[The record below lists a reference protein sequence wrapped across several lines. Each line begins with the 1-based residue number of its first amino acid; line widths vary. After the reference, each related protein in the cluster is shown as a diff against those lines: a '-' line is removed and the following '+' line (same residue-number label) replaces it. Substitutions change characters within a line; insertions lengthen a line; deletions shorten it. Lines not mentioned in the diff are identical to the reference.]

1 MNRLKTVLLLLFCSL
16 LMNGCLYERKRMIDP
31 AAPVTAGQAQ
41 PDSGG
46 QFIEEPATDVNRQ
59 SLPIQETDLV
69 RPAGQSPTVNQANI
83 AIGEPGRLPSLAYVT
98 NRIAEYNK
106 KMDRWRVR
114 DSQAAVLRIP
124 AAESAKMVG
133 CFQELQ
139 KVLNGYMRLHELLL
153 QQPSQPAQGSIG
165 TQEIFDL
172 QQSDIAFLDGF
183 CGQMVAADEDK
194 NAGWIKNEEPVTLS
208 PAEAIIAQHAANG
221 EFEELVQ
228 VWKQLPESTA
238 ARLSVN
244 TRILYGNALMVLKQ
258 EEQAAKIF
266 NQLIAQMTNPGGQ
279 PADPLALRKTLA
291 DLYVASGRYKEAEA
305 QYLEILK
312 TYKDMARIEEW
323 AILQRSILERT
334 DQESPEL
341 KDYSELLKNYLGFN
355 PAKDGYTVVWQADKF
370 LQNYPYS
377 PVASNVDLIRSAVR
391 EKADKWSG
399 NVLTEANELAG
410 EKRYQDALGKL
421 ETVPAGIINAETRQM
436 ITQKTGEL
444 ALAEKLESETVKLE
458 NTQELDRRWN
468 EGLRFQESAQ
478 YDKALE
484 VYTPM
489 LDTEYAEK
497 AQKKIAEVSLLAAE
511 AERGAAADVF
521 IRFTKA
527 PDIESKKKL
536 LVESRTRLLDILVK
550 YPEVEIT
557 DKVIGNI
564 KRVEKEMNAID
575 PNLIHQSGRVGMHR

>member
-1 MNRLKTVLLLLFCSL
+1 MNRLKTVLLLLSCSL
-16 LMNGCLYERKRMIDP
+16 LINGCLYEQKRMIDP
-31 AAPVTAGQAQ
+31 AAPVPASQAQ
-41 PDSGG
+41 PDSEG
-46 QFIEEPATDVNRQ
+46 QFIEPAPDHVIRQ
-59 SLPIQETDLV
+59 ALPIQETDLV
-69 RPAGQSPTVNQANI
+69 HRTGQSQAGDQTNPAI
-83 AIGEPGRLPSLAYVT
+83 AEPRRLPSLAYVT
-98 NRIAEYNK
+98 SRIAEYNK
-106 KMDRWRVR
+106 KMDRWRAR

-124 AAESAKMVG
+124 AAESEKMVG

-139 KVLNGYMRLHELLL
+139 KVLNGYMQLHDLLL
-153 QQPSQPAQGSIG
+153 QQPSQPIIG
-165 TQEIFDL
+165 TKEIFDL
-172 QQSDIAFLDGF
+172 QQSDITFLDGF
-183 CGQMVAADEDK
+183 CGQLVAADEEK
-194 NAGWIKNEEPVTLS
+194 NTGWIKNEEPVTLS
-208 PAEAIIAQHAANG
+208 PMEATIAQYAANG

-238 ARLSVN
+238 ARVQLN
-244 TRILYGNALMVLKQ
+244 TKILYGNALMILKQ
-258 EEQAAKIF
+258 EEQAAIIF
-266 NQLIAQMTNPGGQ
+266 RQLIAQMTNPGGQ
-279 PADPLALRKTLA
+279 PADLLALQKILA
-291 DLYVASGRYKEAEA
+291 DLYVASGKYKEAEA
-305 QYLEILK
+305 QYVEILK

-341 KDYSELLKNYLGFN
+341 KEYSELLKKYLGFN

-370 LQNYPYS
+370 LQSYPYS

-399 NVLTEANELAG
+399 NVLTEVTELAG

-421 ETVPAGIINAETRQM
+421 ETVPAGIINAETQHM

-444 ALAEKLESETVKLE
+444 ALAEKLESETVRLE
-458 NTQELDRRWN
+458 NTQELERRWN

-484 VYTPM
+484 LFTPM

-536 LVESRTRLLDILVK
+536 LIESRTRLLDILVK

-575 PNLIHQSGRVGMHR
+575 PNLIQQSGRVGMNR

>member
-1 MNRLKTVLLLLFCSL
+1 MNRLKTVLLLLSCSL
-16 LMNGCLYERKRMIDP
+16 LLNGCLYEQKRMIDP
-31 AAPVTAGQAQ
+31 AAPATAGQAQ
-41 PDSGG
+41 PDSEG
-46 QFIEEPATDVNRQ
+46 QFIEPAPDHVIKQ
-59 SLPIQETDLV
+59 ALPIQETDLV
-69 RPAGQSPTVNQANI
+69 RPAGQSPTVDQTNA
-83 AIGEPGRLPSLAYVT
+83 ASAESGRLPSLAYVT
-98 NRIAEYNK
+98 SRIAEYNK
-106 KMDRWRVR
+106 KVDRWRAR

-124 AAESAKMVG
+124 AAESEKMVG

-139 KVLNGYMRLHELLL
+139 KVLNGYMRLHDLLL
-153 QQPSQPAQGSIG
+153 QQPSHPVQGSIG
-165 TQEIFDL
+165 TKEIFDL
-172 QQSDIAFLDGF
+172 QQSDITFLDGL
-183 CGQMVAADEDK
+183 CGQLVAADEDK
-194 NAGWIKNEEPVTLS
+194 NTGWIKNEEPVTLS
-208 PAEAIIAQHAANG
+208 PVEAIIAQHAANG

-228 VWKQLPESTA
+228 VWQQLPESTA
-238 ARLSVN
+238 ARLPLN

-279 PADPLALRKTLA
+279 PADLLALRKTLA
-291 DLYVASGRYKEAEA
+291 DLYVASGQYKEAEA

-341 KDYSELLKNYLGFN
+341 QDYSVLLKNYLGFN

-399 NVLTEANELAG
+399 NVLTEVNELAG

-421 ETVPAGIINAETRQM
+421 ETVPAGIINTETQQM
-436 ITQKTGEL
+436 ISQKTGEL

-484 VYTPM
+484 VFTPM

-575 PNLIHQSGRVGMHR
+575 PNLIHQSGRVGMNR